1 MEAICS
7 RLLRLRSSPGLL
19 LSEAAQLSLEER
31 GRDEGTSCRCNDTC
45 SYICLDGLVG
55 DLPSVVNQE
64 MAAGCTFD
72 EDSDPGL
79 CEYRQ
84 GQDDDFDWQLIRT
97 YNWPHPT
104 PDLLRVK
111 IDLSL
116 RYAATAQEEYAS
128 LLVSI
133 VMWDVRCQDSV
144 SGAMWESTQVRQG
157 SLQQVD
163 DGIIHPNAG
172 LVCKL
177 QGIHVWAHQG
187 AEVPEDDPL
196 QCLHQDRNS
205 FQTQAQVED
214 VADHLTELVCT
225 VPEESGADAVR
236 TRGFPGF
243 DLLQLRS
250 HLIHCRCEE
259 RLGEGGGGGEEHCRD
274 GGEGGGEGSFMMVN
288 SSQHFGGQRAQLL
301 LLPLSENDTHC
312 IQFSYFLYSRDGHS
326 PGDLQVYIRVNGGP
340 KGSAVWNISGSQGR
354 QWHQVE
360 LAVSTFWPSEYQ
372 VIFEAT
378 ISEERQGYIALDDIV
393 LLNYPCYKV
402 PHFSRLGD
410 VEVNAGQN
418 ASFQCVATGKV
429 SEAEPFLLE
438 RRNGMVLDTS
448 MLSRLSHKRLMAT
461 FQVEAQRGE
470 QDLYR
475 CVTLSPRG
483 AAVSNFGELIVRVPP
498 TPIAPPQLLRAGP
511 TYLIIQL
518 NTNSIVGDGPVIR
531 REIQYRASQSMW
543 TETHGVG
550 SLTYKV
556 WHLEPDTEYRISVLL
571 TRPGEGG
578 TGAPGPPLISR
589 TKCAG
594 EPDQS
599 PCVPC
604 GVLQPQRSSP
614 GSWPFSGS
622 RWATT
627 SPAVTPTPCP
637 CATRYS
643 MPTGGSGGNNATVR
657 ECLSVDRNT
666 SHFTLR
672 DLPPFRS
679 VHVRLALANPE
690 GKKESREVTFQ
701 TEEDIPGGIAPE
713 SLTFTPLDDMIF
725 LKWEEPVE
733 PNGLITQYEISYQS
747 IESSDPG
754 INVPGPRR
762 TVSKLRNET
771 YHMFSGLHP
780 GTTYLVSVRARTA
793 KGFGQTALTEITTN
807 ISAPVFDYEDIPS
820 PLSESEN
827 TITVLLRPALAR
839 GAPVSAY
846 QVVVVEED
854 GSRQVRR
861 RELGTVDCFPT
872 PNSHNEAQAKGAPH
886 YYTAELAPSSLPEA
900 TPFTVGDNHTYNG
913 YWNSPLDPTKN
924 YLIYFQATS
933 NFRGETR
940 INCIRIARKAACK
953 DSKRAL
959 EVSQHAEDMGLILG
973 ACAGGLVVLILLL
986 GAIVIIVKKGRKKV
1000 AINKAAM
1007 SYRQE
1012 KSRKLSSLDCS
1023 MTEQSTLQQDERMA
1037 HSFMDAHGCN
1047 ARNEQRSSVNESSSL
1062 LGGSPHRHCRRK
1074 SSPYHTGQLHPAVR
1088 GSPYHTGQLHPAV
1101 RVADLL
1107 QHINQMKTA
1116 EGYGFKQEYESFFD
1130 GWDVTKKKDKT
1141 KGRHDSLLS
1150 HDRHRV
1156 KLHSLLADPSSDYVN
1171 ANYID
1176 GYQRSNHFIA
1186 TQGPKQ
1192 EMIYDFW
1199 RMVWQENCFSIVMI
1213 TKLVEV
1219 GRMKCCKYWP
1229 DDTELYGDIK
1239 ITLLK
1244 TETLAEYTVR
1254 TFAMERR
1261 GYPAKHEVCQF
1272 HFTSWPEHGVPYHAT
1287 GLLAFLRRVKASTP
1301 PDAGP
1306 VVVHCSMGAG
1316 RTGCYIVL
1324 DVMLD
1329 MAECEGVVDIYNCVK
1344 TLCSRRINMIQTEEQ
1359 YVFIHD
1365 AILEAC
1371 LCGETAIPVNEFA
1384 LTYKEMLKVDSQSNT
1399 SQLREEFQTLNSV
1412 TPHLDVEECSISLMP
1427 RNREKNRS
1435 MDVLPP
1441 DRSLAFLV
1449 TTEGESSNYI
1459 NAALADSFLRPAAF
1473 VVTPHPLP
1481 GTTTDFWRLVYDYGC
1496 TSVVMLNQLNQSN
1509 SAWPCLQYWPEPG
1522 LQQFGPMTVE
1532 LLSRTADDDVIIR
1545 LFRVQNITRL
1555 QEGQLVVRHFQFL
1568 RWSPYRDVPDS
1579 KKAFLSLLAQVH
1591 NWQRECGEGRTI
1603 VHCLNGG
1610 GRSGTFCAS
1619 TMILEMIRHH
1629 SIVDVFFAAKTLRNS
1644 KPNMVETMVSR
1655 GGSLSLFTATYYD
1668 MPLTEDVAVFRT
1680 FLGVNL

>member
-1 MEAICS
+1 MRA
-7 RLLRLRSSPGLL
+7 LRGLTATEIQPRQL
-19 LSEAAQLSLEER
+19 TLQWEPLGYNLTRCHTYTLSL
-31 GRDEGTSCRCNDTC
+31 
-45 SYICLDGLVG
+45 
-55 DLPSVVNQE
+55 
-64 MAAGCTFD
+64 
-72 EDSDPGL
+72 
-79 CEYRQ
+79 
-84 GQDDDFDWQLIRT
+84 
-97 YNWPHPT
+97 
-104 PDLLRVK
+104 
-111 IDLSL
+111 
-116 RYAATAQEEYAS
+116 
-128 LLVSI
+128 
-133 VMWDVRCQDSV
+133 
-144 SGAMWESTQVRQG
+144 
-157 SLQQVD
+157 
-163 DGIIHPNAG
+163 
-172 LVCKL
+172 
-177 QGIHVWAHQG
+177 
-187 AEVPEDDPL
+187 
-196 QCLHQDRNS
+196 
-205 FQTQAQVED
+205 
-214 VADHLTELVCT
+214 
-225 VPEESGADAVR
+225 
-236 TRGFPGF
+236 
-243 DLLQLRS
+243 
-250 HLIHCRCEE
+250 
-259 RLGEGGGGGEEHCRD
+259 
-274 GGEGGGEGSFMMVN
+274 
-288 SSQHFGGQRAQLL
+288 
-301 LLPLSENDTHC
+301 
-312 IQFSYFLYSRDGHS
+312 
-326 PGDLQVYIRVNGGP
+326 
-340 KGSAVWNISGSQGR
+340 
-354 QWHQVE
+354 
-360 LAVSTFWPSEYQ
+360 
-372 VIFEAT
+372 
-378 ISEERQGYIALDDIV
+378 
-393 LLNYPCYKV
+393 CY
-402 PHFSRLGD
+402 
-410 VEVNAGQN
+410 
-418 ASFQCVATGKV
+418 
-429 SEAEPFLLE
+429 
-438 RRNGMVLDTS
+438 
-448 MLSRLSHKRLMAT
+448 
-461 FQVEAQRGE
+461 
-470 QDLYR
+470 
-475 CVTLSPRG
+475 
-483 AAVSNFGELIVRVPP
+483 
-498 TPIAPPQLLRAGP
+498 
-511 TYLIIQL
+511 
-518 NTNSIVGDGPVIR
+518 
-531 REIQYRASQSMW
+531 
-543 TETHGVG
+543 
-550 SLTYKV
+550 
-556 WHLEPDTEYRISVLL
+556 
-571 TRPGEGG
+571 
-578 TGAPGPPLISR
+578 
-589 TKCAG
+589 
-594 EPDQS
+594 
-599 PCVPC
+599 
-604 GVLQPQRSSP
+604 
-614 GSWPFSGS
+614 
-622 RWATT
+622 
-627 SPAVTPTPCP
+627 
-637 CATRYS
+637 RYS

-672 DLPPFRS
+672 DLPPFRA

-701 TEEDIPGGIAPE
+701 TEEDKKVVFSPAVVPGGIAPE

-820 PLSESEN
+820 PLSESES
-827 TITVLLRPALAR
+827 TITVLLRPALGR

-854 GSRQVRR
+854 GSRHVKR

-940 INCIRIARKAACK
+940 INCIRIARKGK
-953 DSKRAL
+953 TYIFTSNKNNYLQPEMLFDTFFT
-959 EVSQHAEDMGLILG
+959 LIKKNR
-973 ACAGGLVVLILLL
+973 ACAT
-986 GAIVIIVKKGRKKV
+986 
-1000 AINKAAM
+1000 
-1007 SYRQE
+1007 E
-1012 KSRKLSSLDCS
+1012 SSVS
-1023 MTEQSTLQQDERMA
+1023 A
-1037 HSFMDAHGCN
+1037 GCLELYVFVFPD
-1047 ARNEQRSSVNESSSL
+1047 EQRSSVNESSSL
-1062 LGGSPHRHCRRK
+1062 LGGSPQRHCRRK
-1074 SSPYHTGQLHPAVR
+1074 S
-1088 GSPYHTGQLHPAV
+1088 SPYHTGQLHPAV

-1116 EGYGFKQEYESFFD
+1116 EGYGFKQEYEVS
-1130 GWDVTKKKDKT
+1130 DVLCIID
-1141 KGRHDSLLS
+1141 
-1150 HDRHRV
+1150 DRHRV

-1176 GYQRSNHFIA
+1176 LCISSS
-1186 TQGPKQ
+1186 TGPKQ

-1371 LCGETAIPVNEFA
+1371 LCGETAIPVTEFA

-1399 SQLREEFQTLNSV
+1399 SQLKEEFQTLNSV

-1591 NWQRECGEGRTI
+1591 NWQRECGEGRTV

-1610 GRSGTFCAS
+1610 GRSGTFCAC

-1629 SIVDVFFAAKTLRNS
+1629 SMVDVFFAAKTLRNS
-1644 KPNMVETMVSR
+1644 KPNMVETMVSNKEETL
-1655 GGSLSLFTATYYD
+1655 GLF
-1668 MPLTEDVAVFRT
+1668 
-1680 FLGVNL
+1680 

>member
-1 MEAICS
+1 MYS
-7 RLLRLRSSPGLL
+7 GVFLLMLVVGIY
-19 LSEAAQLSLEER
+19 A
-31 GRDEGTSCRCNDTC
+31 DTM
-45 SYICLDGLVG
+45 DQG
-55 DLPSVVNQE
+55 PT
-64 MAAGCTFD
+64 AGCTFD
-72 EDSDPGL
+72 DDSDPGL
-79 CEYRQ
+79 CEYKQ
-84 GQDDDFDWQLIRT
+84 GQEDDFDWQLMRT
-97 YNWPHPT
+97 YNWPHTT
-104 PDLLRVK
+104 PDLLR
-111 IDLSL
+111 
-116 RYAATAQEEYAS
+116 
-128 LLVSI
+128 
-133 VMWDVRCQDSV
+133 
-144 SGAMWESTQVRQG
+144 
-157 SLQQVD
+157 
-163 DGIIHPNAG
+163 
-172 LVCKL
+172 
-177 QGIHVWAHQG
+177 
-187 AEVPEDDPL
+187 
-196 QCLHQDRNS
+196 
-205 FQTQAQVED
+205 
-214 VADHLTELVCT
+214 
-225 VPEESGADAVR
+225 
-236 TRGFPGF
+236 
-243 DLLQLRS
+243 
-250 HLIHCRCEE
+250 
-259 RLGEGGGGGEEHCRD
+259 
-274 GGEGGGEGSFMMVN
+274 GSFMMVN
-288 SSQHFGGQRAQLL
+288 SSQHAAGQRAHLL
-301 LLPLSENDTHC
+301 LHSLSENDTHC

-326 PGDLQVYIRVNGGP
+326 PGDLQLYIRVNGGP
-340 KGSAVWNISGSQGR
+340 RGSAVWNVSGSHGR

-372 VIFEAT
+372 VVFEA
-378 ISEERQGYIALDDIV
+378 SVSAERRGYIAIDDIL

-418 ASFQCVATGKV
+418 ATFQCVATGKTT
-429 SEAEPFLLE
+429 ETEPFLLE
-438 RRNGMVLDTS
+438 RRNGVVVAAS
-448 MLSRLSHKRLMAT
+448 FIQRLSHKRLMAT
-461 FQVEAQRGE
+461 FQVEAERGE

-475 CVTLSPRG
+475 CITESTRG
-483 AAVSNFGELIVRVPP
+483 AAVSNFAELIVRVPP

-531 REIQYRASQSMW
+531 REIEYRASQSPW
-543 TETHGVG
+543 SETHGVG

-578 TGAPGPPLISR
+578 TGAPGPPLVSR
-589 TKCAG
+589 TKCA
-594 EPDQS
+594 EPMRALRGLTATEIQ
-599 PCVPC
+599 PRQLA
-604 GVLQPQRSSP
+604 LQWEPLGYNLTRCHTYSVSL
-614 GSWPFSGS
+614 
-622 RWATT
+622 
-627 SPAVTPTPCP
+627 CY
-637 CATRYS
+637 RYS
-643 MPTGGSGGNNATVR
+643 TPAGGSAGNNATVR
-657 ECLSVDRNT
+657 ECLSVERNQ

-679 VHVRLALANPE
+679 VYVRLALENPE
-690 GKKESREVTFQ
+690 GKKENREVTFQ

-713 SLTFTPLDDMIF
+713 SLTFTPLDDLIF

-733 PNGLITQYEISYQS
+733 PNGVITQYEISYQG

-780 GTTYLVSVRARTA
+780 GTTYLVSVRARTT

-807 ISAPVFDYEDIPS
+807 ISAPVFDYEDNPA
-820 PLSESEN
+820 PLSESES
-827 TITVLLRPALAR
+827 TITVLLRPALGR
-839 GAPVSAY
+839 GAPVSTY
-846 QVVVVEED
+846 QVVVLEED
-854 GSRQVRR
+854 GSRRVRRR
-861 RELGTVDCFPT
+861 RELGSGSDCFPV
-872 PNSHNEAQAKGAPH
+872 PASQVEAQSKGTPH
-886 YYTAELAPSSLPEA
+886 YYTAELPPSSLPKA

-913 YWNSPLDPTKN
+913 YWNTPLDPSKN
-924 YLIYFQATS
+924 YLVFFQATS
-933 NFRGETR
+933 YFRGETR

-953 DSKRAL
+953 DHKRAL
-959 EVSQHAEDMGLILG
+959 EVYQHAEDMGLILG

-986 GAIVIIVKKGRKKV
+986 GAIVIIIKKGRKKV
-1000 AINKAAM
+1000 ALNKAAM

-1012 KSRKLSSLDCS
+1012 KTRKLGSLDCS
-1023 MTEQSTLQQDERMA
+1023 MTEQSTLQQDRHTA
-1037 HSFMDAHGCN
+1037 NSFMDAHTCN
-1047 ARNEQRSSVNESSSL
+1047 TRNEQRSSVNESSSL
-1062 LGGSPHRHCRRK
+1062 LGGSPRRHCRRK
-1074 SSPYHTGQLHPAVR
+1074 S
-1088 GSPYHTGQLHPAV
+1088 SPYHTGQLHPAV

-1107 QHINQMKTA
+1107 QHINQMKTG

-1141 KGRHDSLLS
+1141 KGRHDSLLG
-1150 HDRHRV
+1150 HDHHRV
-1156 KLHSLLADPSSDYVN
+1156 KLHSLLADPNSDYGN

-1176 GYQRSNHFIA
+1176 IRINREGYQRSNHFIA

-1229 DDTELYGDIK
+1229 EDSELYGDIK

-1244 TETLAEYTVR
+1244 TETLAQYTVR

-1371 LCGETAIPVNEFA
+1371 LCGETAIPVIEFA
-1384 LTYKEMLKVDSQSNT
+1384 LTYKEMLRVDSQSNT

-1412 TPHLDVEECSISLMP
+1412 TPHLDMEECSVSLLP

-1441 DRSLAFLV
+1441 DRALAFLV
-1449 TTEGESSNYI
+1449 TTEGIAEGSNYI
-1459 NAALADSFLRPAAF
+1459 NAALTDSFHRPAAF

-1481 GTTTDFWRLVYDYGC
+1481 GTTADFWRLVYDYGC
-1496 TSVVMLNQLNQSN
+1496 TSVVMLNQINQSN

-1532 LLSRTADDDVIIR
+1532 LLSMTADDDIIIR
-1545 LFRVQNITRL
+1545 LFRVQNIMRDPTDPTNQSCPATGTGREDDIHFPSKL

-1603 VHCLNGG
+1603 IHCLNGG
-1610 GRSGTFCAS
+1610 GRSGTFCAC
-1619 TMILEMIRHH
+1619 TMLLEMIRHH
-1629 SIVDVFFAAKTLRNS
+1629 SLVDVFYAAKTLRNS
-1644 KPNMVETMVSR
+1644 KPNMVETMEQYR
-1655 GGSLSLFTATYYD
+1655 FCYDLALEYLDDLDCLS
-1668 MPLTEDVAVFRT
+1668 EIEVR
-1680 FLGVNL
+1680 

>member
-1 MEAICS
+1 MKEI
-7 RLLRLRSSPGLL
+7 LNG
-19 LSEAAQLSLEER
+19 
-31 GRDEGTSCRCNDTC
+31 
-45 SYICLDGLVG
+45 
-55 DLPSVVNQE
+55 
-64 MAAGCTFD
+64 
-72 EDSDPGL
+72 GL
-79 CEYRQ
+79 CAY
-84 GQDDDFDWQLIRT
+84 
-97 YNWPHPT
+97 
-104 PDLLRVK
+104 
-111 IDLSL
+111 S
-116 RYAATAQEEYAS
+116 
-128 LLVSI
+128 
-133 VMWDVRCQDSV
+133 
-144 SGAMWESTQVRQG
+144 
-157 SLQQVD
+157 
-163 DGIIHPNAG
+163 
-172 LVCKL
+172 
-177 QGIHVWAHQG
+177 
-187 AEVPEDDPL
+187 
-196 QCLHQDRNS
+196 QCLFVHKLSHSNMKLWEKNMQSKGGNLMVKAVQFPPVRWDAMSRRLN
-205 FQTQAQVED
+205 
-214 VADHLTELVCT
+214 ADLM
-225 VPEESGADAVR
+225 
-236 TRGFPGF
+236 FW
-243 DLLQLRS
+243 
-250 HLIHCRCEE
+250 
-259 RLGEGGGGGEEHCRD
+259 
-274 GGEGGGEGSFMMVN
+274 
-288 SSQHFGGQRAQLL
+288 
-301 LLPLSENDTHC
+301 
-312 IQFSYFLYSRDGHS
+312 
-326 PGDLQVYIRVNGGP
+326 
-340 KGSAVWNISGSQGR
+340 SAVMFHLSGG
-354 QWHQVE
+354 VE
-360 LAVSTFWPSEYQ
+360 AP
-372 VIFEAT
+372 
-378 ISEERQGYIALDDIV
+378 
-393 LLNYPCYKV
+393 V

-429 SEAEPFLLE
+429 SETDGVL
-438 RRNGMVLDTS
+438 LDTS
-448 MLSRLSHKRLMAT
+448 LLSRLSHKRLMAT

-475 CVTLSPRG
+475 CITQSTRG

-531 REIQYRASQSMW
+531 REIQYRATQSML

-578 TGAPGPPLISR
+578 TGAPGPPLVSR
-589 TKCAG
+589 TKCA
-594 EPDQS
+594 EPMRALRGLTATEIQ
-599 PCVPC
+599 PRQLA
-604 GVLQPQRSSP
+604 LQWEPLGYNLTRCHTYSLSL
-614 GSWPFSGS
+614 
-622 RWATT
+622 
-627 SPAVTPTPCP
+627 CY
-637 CATRYS
+637 RYS

-657 ECLSVDRNT
+657 ECLSLDRNT

-672 DLPPFRS
+672 DLPPFRA

-701 TEEDIPGGIAPE
+701 TEEDSKFFFFLQE
-713 SLTFTPLDDMIF
+713 SAQTKYETHR
-725 LKWEEPVE
+725 KSPVE

-747 IESSDPG
+747 IESSDPS

-807 ISAPVFDYEDIPS
+807 ISAPVFDYEDVPS

-827 TITVLLRPALAR
+827 TITVLLRPAVGR

-872 PNSHNEAQAKGAPH
+872 PNSHSEAQAKGAPH

-924 YLIYFQATS
+924 YLIYFQAAS
-933 NFRGETR
+933 NFRGVRGTK
-940 INCIRIARKAACK
+940 IHV
-953 DSKRAL
+953 RAL
-959 EVSQHAEDMGLILG
+959 ILHFRNNTFMS
-973 ACAGGLVVLILLL
+973 AAPSVT
-986 GAIVIIVKKGRKKV
+986 AHHPSGRRRSAKTSAFV
-1000 AINKAAM
+1000 FP
-1007 SYRQE
+1007 
-1012 KSRKLSSLDCS
+1012 D
-1023 MTEQSTLQQDERMA
+1023 
-1037 HSFMDAHGCN
+1037 
-1047 ARNEQRSSVNESSSL
+1047 EQRSSVNESSSL
-1062 LGGSPHRHCRRK
+1062 LGGSPQRQCRRK
-1074 SSPYHTGQLHPAVR
+1074 S
-1088 GSPYHTGQLHPAV
+1088 SPYHTGQLHPAV

-1116 EGYGFKQEYESFFD
+1116 EGYGFKQEYEVRREEDPNEENSY
-1130 GWDVTKKKDKT
+1130 
-1141 KGRHDSLLS
+1141 
-1150 HDRHRV
+1150 DRHRV

-1176 GYQRSNHFIA
+1176 VRRMSLLLS
-1186 TQGPKQ
+1186 Q

-1199 RMVWQENCFSIVMI
+1199 RMVWQENCFSIVML
-1213 TKLVEV
+1213 TKLVEA

-1287 GLLAFLRRVKASTP
+1287 GLLAFLRRVKTSTP

-1371 LCGETAIPVNEFA
+1371 LCGETAIPVAEFA
-1384 LTYKEMLKVDSQSNT
+1384 PTYKEMLKVDSQSNT

-1545 LFRVQNITRL
+1545 LFRIQNITRL
-1555 QEGQLVVRHFQFL
+1555 HEGQLLVRHFQFL

-1579 KKAFLSLLAQVH
+1579 KKTFLSLLAQVH
-1591 NWQRECGEGRTI
+1591 NWQRECGEGRTV

-1610 GRSGTFCAS
+1610 GRSGTFCAC

-1629 SIVDVFFAAKTLRNS
+1629 SVVDVFFAAKTLRNS
-1644 KPNMVETMVSR
+1644 KPNMVETVVSLCHSTTQLR
-1655 GGSLSLFTATYYD
+1655 
-1668 MPLTEDVAVFRT
+1668 
-1680 FLGVNL
+1680 FLG

>member
-1 MEAICS
+1 
-7 RLLRLRSSPGLL
+7 
-19 LSEAAQLSLEER
+19 
-31 GRDEGTSCRCNDTC
+31 
-45 SYICLDGLVG
+45 
-55 DLPSVVNQE
+55 
-64 MAAGCTFD
+64 
-72 EDSDPGL
+72 
-79 CEYRQ
+79 
-84 GQDDDFDWQLIRT
+84 
-97 YNWPHPT
+97 
-104 PDLLRVK
+104 
-111 IDLSL
+111 
-116 RYAATAQEEYAS
+116 
-128 LLVSI
+128 
-133 VMWDVRCQDSV
+133 
-144 SGAMWESTQVRQG
+144 
-157 SLQQVD
+157 
-163 DGIIHPNAG
+163 
-172 LVCKL
+172 
-177 QGIHVWAHQG
+177 
-187 AEVPEDDPL
+187 
-196 QCLHQDRNS
+196 
-205 FQTQAQVED
+205 
-214 VADHLTELVCT
+214 
-225 VPEESGADAVR
+225 
-236 TRGFPGF
+236 
-243 DLLQLRS
+243 
-250 HLIHCRCEE
+250 
-259 RLGEGGGGGEEHCRD
+259 
-274 GGEGGGEGSFMMVN
+274 MMVN
-288 SSQHFGGQRAQLL
+288 SSQHYAGQRAQLL
-301 LLPLSENDTHC
+301 LVPLSENDTHC

-326 PGDLQVYIRVNGGP
+326 PGNLQVYIRVNGGP
-340 KGSAVWNISGSQGR
+340 KGSAVWNISGSQGH

-372 VIFEAT
+372 VIFEA
-378 ISEERQGYIALDDIV
+378 IVSEERQGYIALDDIV

-402 PHFSRLGD
+402 SHFSRLGD

-429 SEAEPFLLE
+429 VEAEPFLLE
-438 RRNGMVLDTS
+438 RRNGVVLDS
-448 MLSRLSHKRLMAT
+448 PSLSRLSHKRLMAT

-475 CVTLSPRG
+475 CITLSPRG
-483 AAVSNFGELIVRVPP
+483 ATVSNFGELIVRVPP

-531 REIQYRASQSMW
+531 REIQYRASQSTW

-578 TGAPGPPLISR
+578 TGAPGPPLTSR
-589 TKCAG
+589 TKCA
-594 EPDQS
+594 EPMRALRGLTATEIQ
-599 PCVPC
+599 PRQL
-604 GVLQPQRSSP
+604 VLQWEPLGYNLTRCHTYSVSL
-614 GSWPFSGS
+614 
-622 RWATT
+622 
-627 SPAVTPTPCP
+627 CY
-637 CATRYS
+637 RYS
-643 MPTGGSGGNNATVR
+643 MPAGSSGGNNATVR

-672 DLPPFRS
+672 DLPPFRHI
-679 VHVRLALANPE
+679 HVRLALANPE

-701 TEEDIPGGIAPE
+701 TEEDVPGGIAPE

-754 INVPGPRR
+754 INIPGPRR

-820 PLSESEN
+820 PLSESES
-827 TITVLLRPALAR
+827 TITVLLRPALGR

-854 GSRQVRR
+854 GSRRVKR
-861 RELGTVDCFPT
+861 RELGTVDCFPM

-886 YYTAELAPSSLPEA
+886 YYTAELSPSSLPEA

-986 GAIVIIVKKGRKKV
+986 GAIVIIIKKGRDFYSYPYYPKKKV

-1088 GSPYHTGQLHPAV
+1088 
-1101 RVADLL
+1101 VADLL

-1130 GWDVTKKKDKT
+1130 GWDATKRKDKT

-1176 GYQRSNHFIA
+1176 IRINREGYQRSNHFIA
-1186 TQGPKQ
+1186 TQG
-1192 EMIYDFW
+1192 EF
-1199 RMVWQENCFSIVMI
+1199 R
-1213 TKLVEV
+1213 LH
-1219 GRMKCCKYWP
+1219 
-1229 DDTELYGDIK
+1229 
-1239 ITLLK
+1239 
-1244 TETLAEYTVR
+1244 ETHN
-1254 TFAMERR
+1254 R
-1261 GYPAKHEVCQF
+1261 G
-1272 HFTSWPEHGVPYHAT
+1272 
-1287 GLLAFLRRVKASTP
+1287 AS
-1301 PDAGP
+1301 D
-1306 VVVHCSMGAG
+1306 
-1316 RTGCYIVL
+1316 
-1324 DVMLD
+1324 
-1329 MAECEGVVDIYNCVK
+1329 
-1344 TLCSRRINMIQTEEQ
+1344 
-1359 YVFIHD
+1359 
-1365 AILEAC
+1365 
-1371 LCGETAIPVNEFA
+1371 
-1384 LTYKEMLKVDSQSNT
+1384 
-1399 SQLREEFQTLNSV
+1399 
-1412 TPHLDVEECSISLMP
+1412 
-1427 RNREKNRS
+1427 
-1435 MDVLPP
+1435 
-1441 DRSLAFLV
+1441 
-1449 TTEGESSNYI
+1449 
-1459 NAALADSFLRPAAF
+1459 
-1473 VVTPHPLP
+1473 
-1481 GTTTDFWRLVYDYGC
+1481 
-1496 TSVVMLNQLNQSN
+1496 
-1509 SAWPCLQYWPEPG
+1509 
-1522 LQQFGPMTVE
+1522 
-1532 LLSRTADDDVIIR
+1532 
-1545 LFRVQNITRL
+1545 
-1555 QEGQLVVRHFQFL
+1555 
-1568 RWSPYRDVPDS
+1568 
-1579 KKAFLSLLAQVH
+1579 
-1591 NWQRECGEGRTI
+1591 
-1603 VHCLNGG
+1603 
-1610 GRSGTFCAS
+1610 
-1619 TMILEMIRHH
+1619 
-1629 SIVDVFFAAKTLRNS
+1629 
-1644 KPNMVETMVSR
+1644 
-1655 GGSLSLFTATYYD
+1655 
-1668 MPLTEDVAVFRT
+1668 
-1680 FLGVNL
+1680 

>member
-1 MEAICS
+1 MFSVA
-7 RLLRLRSSPGLL
+7 LL
-19 LSEAAQLSLEER
+19 LMLAVGICADSMER
-31 GRDEGTSCRCNDTC
+31 PT
-45 SYICLDGLVG
+45 
-55 DLPSVVNQE
+55 
-64 MAAGCTFD
+64 AGCTFD
-72 EDSDPGL
+72 EDSDSGL

-84 GQDDDFDWQLIRT
+84 GQEDDFDWQLIRT

-104 PDLLRVK
+104 TDLL
-111 IDLSL
+111 
-116 RYAATAQEEYAS
+116 
-128 LLVSI
+128 
-133 VMWDVRCQDSV
+133 
-144 SGAMWESTQVRQG
+144 
-157 SLQQVD
+157 
-163 DGIIHPNAG
+163 P
-172 LVCKL
+172 
-177 QGIHVWAHQG
+177 
-187 AEVPEDDPL
+187 
-196 QCLHQDRNS
+196 
-205 FQTQAQVED
+205 
-214 VADHLTELVCT
+214 
-225 VPEESGADAVR
+225 
-236 TRGFPGF
+236 
-243 DLLQLRS
+243 
-250 HLIHCRCEE
+250 
-259 RLGEGGGGGEEHCRD
+259 
-274 GGEGGGEGSFMMVN
+274 GSFMMVN
-288 SSQHFGGQRAQLL
+288 ASQHLGGQRAQLH

-326 PGDLQVYIRVNGGP
+326 PGALQVYVRVNGGS

-378 ISEERQGYIALDDIV
+378 VSDERQGYVALDDTV

-429 SEAEPFLLE
+429 SETEPFLLE
-438 RRNGMVLDTS
+438 RRNGVVLDTS
-448 MLSRLSHKRLMAT
+448 LLSRLSHKRLMAT

-475 CVTLSPRG
+475 CITLSPRG

-531 REIQYRASQSMW
+531 REIQYRASQSTW
-543 TETHGVG
+543 TETHIVG

-556 WHLEPDTEYRISVLL
+556 WHLEPDTEYQISVML

-578 TGAPGPPLISR
+578 TGAPGPPLVSR

-594 EPDQS
+594 TLGIESRLDHFFIS
-599 PCVPC
+599 ATDLSEEFTTLTASATLCHSVDFHYLFC
-604 GVLQPQRSSP
+604 KSTSFH
-614 GSWPFSGS
+614 FS
-622 RWATT
+622 T
-627 SPAVTPTPCP
+627 SPTGTSTSASVKLSFLDLPSVAVLPLGIGRRPPGAPFCVGGPLFLTAGTP
-637 CATRYS
+637 
-643 MPTGGSGGNNATVR
+643 
-657 ECLSVDRNT
+657 L
-666 SHFTLR
+666 SHFTDDRWIFDPVLC
-672 DLPPFRS
+672 
-679 VHVRLALANPE
+679 
-690 GKKESREVTFQ
+690 
-701 TEEDIPGGIAPE
+701 IC
-713 SLTFTPLDDMIF
+713 SL
-725 LKWEEPVE
+725 
-733 PNGLITQYEISYQS
+733 QISYQS

-780 GTTYLVSVRARTA
+780 GTTYLVSVRARTT

-820 PLSESEN
+820 PLSESES
-827 TITVLLRPALAR
+827 TITILLRPALGR

-872 PNSHNEAQAKGAPH
+872 PNSHNEAQAKGSPH
-886 YYTAELAPSSLPEA
+886 YYTAELTPSSLPEA

-953 DSKRAL
+953 DSKTAL

-986 GAIVIIVKKGRKKV
+986 GAIVIIVKKGKKKV
-1000 AINKAAM
+1000 AMNKAAM

-1037 HSFMDAHGCN
+1037 HSFMDTHGCN

-1062 LGGSPHRHCRRK
+1062 LGGSPQRHCRRK
-1074 SSPYHTGQLHPAVR
+1074 S
-1088 GSPYHTGQLHPAV
+1088 SPYHTGQLHPAV

-1107 QHINQMKTA
+1107 QHINQMKTS

-1186 TQGPKQ
+1186 TQGPNQ

-1199 RMVWQENCFSIVMI
+1199 RMVWQENCFSIVML
-1213 TKLVEV
+1213 TKLVEI

-1244 TETLAEYTVR
+1244 TDTLAEYTVR

-1371 LCGETAIPVNEFA
+1371 LCGETAIPVSEFV

-1441 DRSLAFLV
+1441 DRSLAFLI

-1473 VVTPHPLP
+1473 IVTPHPLP

-1545 LFRVQNITRL
+1545 LFRIQNITRL

-1568 RWSPYRDVPDS
+1568 RWSPYRDVPES

-1591 NWQRECGEGRTI
+1591 NWQRECGEGRTV

-1610 GRSGTFCAS
+1610 GRSGTFCAC

-1629 SIVDVFFAAKTLRNS
+1629 SMVDAFFAAKTLRNS
-1644 KPNMVETMVSR
+1644 KPNMVETMEQYRFCYELAQEYLDCLEVR
-1655 GGSLSLFTATYYD
+1655 
-1668 MPLTEDVAVFRT
+1668 
-1680 FLGVNL
+1680 

>member
-1 MEAICS
+1 MYLTAFLVLLTVRIQADSMEG
-7 RLLRLRSSPGLL
+7 PTG
-19 LSEAAQLSLEER
+19 
-31 GRDEGTSCRCNDTC
+31 
-45 SYICLDGLVG
+45 
-55 DLPSVVNQE
+55 
-64 MAAGCTFD
+64 GCTFD
-72 EDSDPGL
+72 EDSDASL
-79 CEYRQ
+79 CDYRQ
-84 GQDDDFDWQLIRT
+84 GQEDDFDWQLIRT
-97 YNWPHPT
+97 YSGPHTT
-104 PDLLRVK
+104 PDLLR
-111 IDLSL
+111 
-116 RYAATAQEEYAS
+116 
-128 LLVSI
+128 
-133 VMWDVRCQDSV
+133 
-144 SGAMWESTQVRQG
+144 
-157 SLQQVD
+157 
-163 DGIIHPNAG
+163 
-172 LVCKL
+172 
-177 QGIHVWAHQG
+177 
-187 AEVPEDDPL
+187 
-196 QCLHQDRNS
+196 
-205 FQTQAQVED
+205 
-214 VADHLTELVCT
+214 
-225 VPEESGADAVR
+225 
-236 TRGFPGF
+236 
-243 DLLQLRS
+243 
-250 HLIHCRCEE
+250 
-259 RLGEGGGGGEEHCRD
+259 
-274 GGEGGGEGSFMMVN
+274 GSFMMVN
-288 SSQHFGGQRAQLL
+288 SSQHYAGQRAQMLL
-301 LLPLSENDTHC
+301 RPLSENDTHC

-326 PGDLQVYIRVNGGP
+326 PGALNVYIRVNGGP
-340 KGSAVWNISGSQGR
+340 QGSAVWNISGSQGR

-372 VIFEAT
+372 VVFEAT
-378 ISEERQGYIALDDIV
+378 VSEERQGYIALDDIM

-418 ASFQCVATGKV
+418 ATFQCVATGKTAE
-429 SEAEPFLLE
+429 SEPYLLE
-438 RRNGMVLDTS
+438 RRNGAVVDTS
-448 MLSRLSHKRLMAT
+448 SLLRLSHKRVTAT

-531 REIQYRASQSMW
+531 REIQYRASQSPW

-589 TKCAG
+589 TKCA
-594 EPDQS
+594 EPMRPLRGLTATEILPRQLS
-599 PCVPC
+599 
-604 GVLQPQRSSP
+604 LQWEPLGYNLTRCHSYSV
-614 GSWPFSGS
+614 SL
-622 RWATT
+622 
-627 SPAVTPTPCP
+627 CY
-637 CATRYS
+637 RYS
-643 MPTGGSGGNNATVR
+643 MPTGGGSASSSRGIGGIGGISGVVGGGGVIGLGNNATVR
-657 ECLSVDRNT
+657 ECLSIERNA
-666 SHFTLR
+666 SRFTLR
-672 DLPPFRS
+672 DLPPFRP
-679 VHVRLALANPE
+679 VHVRLTLANPE

-701 TEEDIPGGIAPE
+701 TEEDIPGGIASE

-725 LKWEEPVE
+725 LKWEEPLE

-762 TVSKLRNET
+762 TVAKLRNET

-807 ISAPVFDYEDIPS
+807 ISAPVFDYDNVPS
-820 PLSESEN
+820 PLAETEG
-827 TITVLLRPALAR
+827 TITVLLRPALGR

-854 GSRQVRR
+854 GSRQARRRRRKRKR
-861 RELGTVDCFPT
+861 RELSGATDCFPAA
-872 PNSHNEAQAKGAPH
+872 NSHSEAQARGAP
-886 YYTAELAPSSLPEA
+886 YYHTAELAPSSLPEA

-913 YWNSPLDPTKN
+913 YWNSPLDPSKN
-924 YLIYFQATS
+924 YLIYFQASS

-953 DSKRAL
+953 DSKRAM

-973 ACAGGLVVLILLL
+973 ACAGGLAVLILLL
-986 GAIVIIVKKGRKKV
+986 GAIVIMVKKGRDFYSYPYYPRKKV

-1012 KSRKLSSLDCS
+1012 KGRKLSALDCS
-1023 MTEQSTLQQDERMA
+1023 LTEQSTLQQDERTA
-1037 HSFMDAHGCN
+1037 HSFLDVSGASS

-1062 LGGSPHRHCRRK
+1062 LGGSPRRHCRRK
-1074 SSPYHTGQLHPAVR
+1074 S
-1088 GSPYHTGQLHPAV
+1088 SPYHTGQLHPAV

-1156 KLHSLLADPSSDYVN
+1156 RMHSLLADPSSDYVN

-1192 EMIYDFW
+1192 EMVYDFW

-1229 DDTELYGDIK
+1229 DDSEMYGDIK

-1254 TFAMERR
+1254 TFVMERR

-1301 PDAGP
+1301 ADAGP

-1371 LCGETAIPVNEFA
+1371 LCGETAIPVNEYA

-1412 TPHLDVEECSISLMP
+1412 TAHLDVEECSVSLLP

-1441 DRSLAFLV
+1441 DRALAFLV
-1449 TTEGESSNYI
+1449 AGEGEGGDYI
-1459 NAALADSFLRPAAF
+1459 NAALTDSFLRPAAF

-1481 GTTTDFWRLVYDYGC
+1481 GTTGDFWRLVHDYGC
-1496 TSVVMLNQLNQSN
+1496 TAVVMLNQLNQSN

-1545 LFRVQNITRL
+1545 LFRVQNIMRR

-1579 KKAFLSLLAQVH
+1579 KKAFISLLAQVH
-1591 NWQRECGEGRTI
+1591 NWQLECGEGRTI

-1610 GRSGTFCAS
+1610 GRSGTFCAC
-1619 TMILEMIRHH
+1619 TMMLEMIRHH
-1629 SIVDVFFAAKTLRNS
+1629 SVVDAFFAAKTLRNS
-1644 KPNMVETMVSR
+1644 KPNMVETMEQYRFCYELALEYLDCLEVR
-1655 GGSLSLFTATYYD
+1655 
-1668 MPLTEDVAVFRT
+1668 
-1680 FLGVNL
+1680 

>member
-1 MEAICS
+1 
-7 RLLRLRSSPGLL
+7 
-19 LSEAAQLSLEER
+19 
-31 GRDEGTSCRCNDTC
+31 
-45 SYICLDGLVG
+45 
-55 DLPSVVNQE
+55 
-64 MAAGCTFD
+64 AAGCTFD
-72 EDSDPGL
+72 QDSEPGS
-79 CEYRQ
+79 CDYRQ
-84 GQDDDFDWQLIRT
+84 GQDDDLDWQLIRT
-97 YNWPHPT
+97 YSWPHPS
-104 PDLLRVK
+104 PDLL
-111 IDLSL
+111 
-116 RYAATAQEEYAS
+116 
-128 LLVSI
+128 
-133 VMWDVRCQDSV
+133 
-144 SGAMWESTQVRQG
+144 
-157 SLQQVD
+157 
-163 DGIIHPNAG
+163 P
-172 LVCKL
+172 
-177 QGIHVWAHQG
+177 
-187 AEVPEDDPL
+187 
-196 QCLHQDRNS
+196 
-205 FQTQAQVED
+205 
-214 VADHLTELVCT
+214 
-225 VPEESGADAVR
+225 
-236 TRGFPGF
+236 
-243 DLLQLRS
+243 
-250 HLIHCRCEE
+250 
-259 RLGEGGGGGEEHCRD
+259 
-274 GGEGGGEGSFMMVN
+274 GSFMMVN
-288 SSQHFGGQRAQLL
+288 SSQHLAGQRAQLL
-301 LLPLSENDTHC
+301 LQPLSENDTHC
-312 IQFSYFLYSRDGHS
+312 IQFSYFLFSRDGHS
-326 PGDLQVYIRVNGGP
+326 PGELQLYVRVNGGP
-340 KGSAVWNISGSQGR
+340 KGSAVWNTSGSQGR

-372 VIFEAT
+372 ETSEPAEGDRRSGDTHLASGLSLSPEHLFPRSSALGAGEGAT
-378 ISEERQGYIALDDIV
+378 WAKMAPMFVPAQVFLRWKRNGV
-393 LLNYPCYKV
+393 LLDAP
-402 PHFSRLGD
+402 
-410 VEVNAGQN
+410 A
-418 ASFQCVATGKV
+418 
-429 SEAEPFLLE
+429 
-438 RRNGMVLDTS
+438 
-448 MLSRLSHKRLMAT
+448 LSRLSHKRLMAA

-531 REIQYRASQSMW
+531 REVRYRASPSTW

-556 WHLEPDTEYRISVLL
+556 WHLEPDTQYHISVLL
-571 TRPGEGG
+571 TRPGDGG

-589 TKCAG
+589 TKCA
-594 EPDQS
+594 EPMRALRGLTATDI
-599 PCVPC
+599 
-604 GVLQPQRSSP
+604 QPRQLSL
-614 GSWPFSGS
+614 
-622 RWATT
+622 RWEPLGYNLTRCHT
-627 SPAVTPTPCP
+627 YTLSLCY
-637 CATRYS
+637 RYS
-643 MPTGGSGGNNATVR
+643 VPTGGGGTNNATVR
-657 ECLSVDRNT
+657 ECLSVERNT
-666 SHFTLR
+666 SRFTLR
-672 DLPPFRS
+672 DLPPFHA

-701 TEEDIPGGIAPE
+701 TEEDVPGGISSE
-713 SLTFTPLDDMIF
+713 SLSFTPLDDMVF

-793 KGFGQTALTEITTN
+793 KGFGQSALTEITTN
-807 ISAPVFDYEDIPS
+807 ISAPVFDYEDVPS
-820 PLSESEN
+820 PLSETES

-861 RELGTVDCFPT
+861 REVGSGDCFPAS
-872 PNSHNEAQAKGAPH
+872 PAAAGRGAPH

-913 YWNSPLDPTKN
+913 YWNSPLDPTRS

-933 NFRGETR
+933 NFKGETR

-953 DSKRAL
+953 DAKRAL
-959 EVSQHAEDMGLILG
+959 EVSQHAEDMGLILAACVG
-973 ACAGGLVVLILLL
+973 APLVLVLLL
-986 GAIVIIVKKGRKKV
+986 GALVGVLKKGKKV
-1000 AINKAAM
+1000 TLPKASM

-1012 KSRKLSSLDCS
+1012 KSRKLSSIDGGLVEAGPLQLDRR
-1023 MTEQSTLQQDERMA
+1023 LA
-1037 HSFMDAHGCN
+1037 PAFMDAHGC
-1047 ARNEQRSSVNESSSL
+1047 ASRNEQRSSVTESSSL
-1062 LGGSPHRHCRRK
+1062 LGGSPQRRCRRR
-1074 SSPYHTGQLHPAVR
+1074 SSPF
-1088 GSPYHTGQLHPAV
+1088 HTGQLHPAV

-1116 EGYGFKQEYESFFD
+1116 EGYGFKQEYQSFFD
-1130 GWDVTKKKDKT
+1130 GWDVSKKKDKT

-1150 HDRHRV
+1150 HDRQRPR
-1156 KLHSLLADPSSDYVN
+1156 LPSLLADPCSDYAN

-1192 EMIYDFW
+1192 EMVYDFW

-1213 TKLVEV
+1213 TKLLEV

-1229 DDTELYGDIK
+1229 DDSELYGDIK

-1261 GYPAKHEVCQF
+1261 GYPAKHEVRQF
-1272 HFTSWPEHGVPYHAT
+1272 HFTSWPEHGVPRHAT

-1306 VVVHCSMGAG
+1306 VVVHCSVGAG

-1371 LCGETAIPVNEFA
+1371 LCGETAIPVSEFA

-1399 SQLREEFQTLNSV
+1399 SSLREEFQTLNSV
-1412 TPHLDVEECSISLMP
+1412 TPHLDVEECSISLLP

-1449 TTEGESSNYI
+1449 AADGESSSYI

-1481 GTTTDFWRLVYDYGC
+1481 STTSDFWRLVYDYGC

-1522 LQQFGPMTVE
+1522 LQQLGPVTVE

-1555 QEGQLVVRHFQFL
+1555 QEGPLLVRHFQFL

-1579 KKAFLSLLAQVH
+1579 RKAFLLLAQVH
-1591 NWQRECGEGRTI
+1591 GWQRECGEGRTA

-1610 GRSGTFCAS
+1610 GRSGTFCAC

-1629 SIVDVFFAAKTLRNS
+1629 SVADAFFAAKTLRNA
-1644 KPNMVETMVSR
+1644 KPNMVETMEQYR
-1655 GGSLSLFTATYYD
+1655 FCYD
-1668 MPLTEDVAVFRT
+1668 LAQEYLECLEVR
-1680 FLGVNL
+1680 

>member
-1 MEAICS
+1 MF
-7 RLLRLRSSPGLL
+7 
-19 LSEAAQLSLEER
+19 
-31 GRDEGTSCRCNDTC
+31 
-45 SYICLDGLVG
+45 CL
-55 DLPSVVNQE
+55 LPS
-64 MAAGCTFD
+64 AAGCTFD
-72 EDSDPGL
+72 EDSDSGL

-84 GQDDDFDWQLIRT
+84 GQEDDFDWQLIKT
-97 YNWPHPT
+97 FNWPNPT
-104 PDLLRVK
+104 ADLL
-111 IDLSL
+111 
-116 RYAATAQEEYAS
+116 
-128 LLVSI
+128 
-133 VMWDVRCQDSV
+133 
-144 SGAMWESTQVRQG
+144 
-157 SLQQVD
+157 
-163 DGIIHPNAG
+163 P
-172 LVCKL
+172 
-177 QGIHVWAHQG
+177 
-187 AEVPEDDPL
+187 
-196 QCLHQDRNS
+196 
-205 FQTQAQVED
+205 
-214 VADHLTELVCT
+214 
-225 VPEESGADAVR
+225 
-236 TRGFPGF
+236 
-243 DLLQLRS
+243 
-250 HLIHCRCEE
+250 
-259 RLGEGGGGGEEHCRD
+259 
-274 GGEGGGEGSFMMVN
+274 GSFMMVN
-288 SSQHFGGQRAQLL
+288 SSQHLGGQRAQLY

-326 PGDLQVYIRVNGGP
+326 PGALQVYIRVNGGP

-360 LAVSTFWPSEYQ
+360 LAVSTFWPSDYQ

-378 ISEERQGYIALDDIV
+378 VSEERQGYIALDDTV

-429 SEAEPFLLE
+429 SETEPFVLE
-438 RRNGMVLDTS
+438 RRNSAVLDTS
-448 MLSRLSHKRLMAT
+448 WLSRLSHKRLMAT

-475 CVTLSPRG
+475 CITLSPRG

-531 REIQYRASQSMW
+531 REIQYRASQSTW
-543 TETHGVG
+543 KETHVVG

-556 WHLEPDTEYRISVLL
+556 WHLEPDTEYYISVLL

-578 TGAPGPPLISR
+578 TGAPGPPLVSR
-589 TKCAG
+589 TKCA
-594 EPDQS
+594 EPMRALRGLTATEIQ
-599 PCVPC
+599 PRLLA
-604 GVLQPQRSSP
+604 LQWEPLGYNLTRCH
-614 GSWPFSGS
+614 
-622 RWATT
+622 TYT
-627 SPAVTPTPCP
+627 LYLCY
-637 CATRYS
+637 RYS
-643 MPTGGSGGNNATVR
+643 MSTGSSGGNNATVR

-672 DLPPFRS
+672 DLPPFRA

-820 PLSESEN
+820 PLSESES
-827 TITVLLRPALAR
+827 TITVLLRPALGR

-854 GSRQVRR
+854 GSRRVRR

-872 PNSHNEAQAKGAPH
+872 ANSHSEAQAKGAPH

-933 NFRGETR
+933 NFKGETR

-973 ACAGGLVVLILLL
+973 ACAGGLAVLVLLL
-986 GAIVIIVKKGRKKV
+986 GAIVIIVKKGKKV

-1012 KSRKLSSLDCS
+1012 KSRKLSPLDCS
-1023 MTEQSTLQQDERMA
+1023 LTEQSTLQQDERMA

-1062 LGGSPHRHCRRK
+1062 LGGSPQRHCRRK
-1074 SSPYHTGQLHPAVR
+1074 S
-1088 GSPYHTGQLHPAV
+1088 SPYHTGQLHPAV

-1107 QHINQMKTA
+1107 QHINQMKTS
-1116 EGYGFKQEYESFFD
+1116 EGYGFKQEYEVKRELFCF
-1130 GWDVTKKKDKT
+1130 
-1141 KGRHDSLLS
+1141 LPELS
-1150 HDRHRV
+1150 VLTAETHPDRHRV

-1176 GYQRSNHFIA
+1176 V
-1186 TQGPKQ
+1186 TQ
-1192 EMIYDFW
+1192 ML
-1199 RMVWQENCFSIVMI
+1199 SH
-1213 TKLVEV
+1213 
-1219 GRMKCCKYWP
+1219 RMKCFKYWP
-1229 DDTELYGDIK
+1229 EDTELYGDIK

-1261 GYPAKHEVCQF
+1261 GYPSKHEVCQF
-1272 HFTSWPEHGVPYHAT
+1272 HLTSWPEHGVPYHAT

-1371 LCGETAIPVNEFA
+1371 LCGETGIPVSEFA
-1384 LTYKEMLKVDSQSNT
+1384 PAYKEMLKVDSQSNT

-1412 TPHLDVEECSISLMP
+1412 TPHLDVEECSVSLMP

-1449 TTEGESSNYI
+1449 TTEGENSNYI

-1481 GTTTDFWRLVYDYGC
+1481 GTTTDFWRLIYDYSC

-1522 LQQFGPMTVE
+1522 IQQFGPMTVE

-1545 LFRVQNITRL
+1545 LFRIQNITRL

-1610 GRSGTFCAS
+1610 GRSGTFCAC
-1619 TMILEMIRHH
+1619 TMILEMIQHH
-1629 SIVDVFFAAKTLRNS
+1629 SMVDVFFAAKTLRNS
-1644 KPNMVETMVSR
+1644 KPNMVETMEQYRFCYELIQEYLDCLEVR
-1655 GGSLSLFTATYYD
+1655 
-1668 MPLTEDVAVFRT
+1668 
-1680 FLGVNL
+1680 

>member
-1 MEAICS
+1 S
-7 RLLRLRSSPGLL
+7 KS
-19 LSEAAQLSLEER
+19 
-31 GRDEGTSCRCNDTC
+31 
-45 SYICLDGLVG
+45 
-55 DLPSVVNQE
+55 
-64 MAAGCTFD
+64 
-72 EDSDPGL
+72 
-79 CEYRQ
+79 
-84 GQDDDFDWQLIRT
+84 T
-97 YNWPHPT
+97 YNRLT
-104 PDLLRVK
+104 C
-111 IDLSL
+111 LS
-116 RYAATAQEEYAS
+116 
-128 LLVSI
+128 
-133 VMWDVRCQDSV
+133 
-144 SGAMWESTQVRQG
+144 
-157 SLQQVD
+157 
-163 DGIIHPNAG
+163 
-172 LVCKL
+172 
-177 QGIHVWAHQG
+177 
-187 AEVPEDDPL
+187 PL
-196 QCLHQDRNS
+196 
-205 FQTQAQVED
+205 
-214 VADHLTELVCT
+214 
-225 VPEESGADAVR
+225 
-236 TRGFPGF
+236 
-243 DLLQLRS
+243 
-250 HLIHCRCEE
+250 
-259 RLGEGGGGGEEHCRD
+259 
-274 GGEGGGEGSFMMVN
+274 GSFMMVN

-378 ISEERQGYIALDDIV
+378 VSEERQGYIALDDIV

-429 SEAEPFLLE
+429 SETEPFLLE
-438 RRNGMVLDTS
+438 RRNGVVLD
-448 MLSRLSHKRLMAT
+448 MPLLSRLSHKRLMAT

-475 CVTLSPRG
+475 CITLSPRG

-531 REIQYRASQSMW
+531 REIQYRASQSTW

-594 EPDQS
+594 ESDQIQ
-599 PCVPC
+599 PRQLA
-604 GVLQPQRSSP
+604 LQWEPLGYNLTRCHTYSLSL
-614 GSWPFSGS
+614 
-622 RWATT
+622 
-627 SPAVTPTPCP
+627 CY
-637 CATRYS
+637 RYS

-657 ECLSVDRNT
+657 ECLSVERNT

-725 LKWEEPVE
+725 LKWEEPIE

-780 GTTYLVSVRARTA
+780 GTTYLVSVRARTT

-820 PLSESEN
+820 PLSESES
-827 TITVLLRPALAR
+827 TITVLLRPALGR

-872 PNSHNEAQAKGAPH
+872 PNSHNE
-886 YYTAELAPSSLPEA
+886 LAPSSLPDA

-933 NFRGETR
+933 NFRGVRT
-940 INCIRIARKAACK
+940 IKMPDKAFVPSAQTSCFF
-953 DSKRAL
+953 
-959 EVSQHAEDMGLILG
+959 
-973 ACAGGLVVLILLL
+973 VLATLAVNLDL
-986 GAIVIIVKKGRKKV
+986 CQTC
-1000 AINKAAM
+1000 
-1007 SYRQE
+1007 SRQE
-1012 KSRKLSSLDCS
+1012 
-1023 MTEQSTLQQDERMA
+1023 MNNVA
-1037 HSFMDAHGCN
+1037 P
-1047 ARNEQRSSVNESSSL
+1047 VNESSSL

-1074 SSPYHTGQLHPAVR
+1074 S
-1088 GSPYHTGQLHPAV
+1088 SPYHTGQLHPAV

-1116 EGYGFKQEYESFFD
+1116 EGYGFKQEYE
-1130 GWDVTKKKDKT
+1130 VRQEKR
-1141 KGRHDSLLS
+1141 KGGGRNILYSN
-1150 HDRHRV
+1150 DRHRV

-1176 GYQRSNHFIA
+1176 VSHVQLYFSSFF
-1186 TQGPKQ
+1186 Q

-1384 LTYKEMLKVDSQSNT
+1384 LIYKEMLKVDSQSNT

-1441 DRSLAFLV
+1441 DRSLAFLI

-1568 RWSPYRDVPDS
+1568 RWSP
-1579 KKAFLSLLAQVH
+1579 LLAQVH

-1610 GRSGTFCAS
+1610 GRSGTFCAC

-1629 SIVDVFFAAKTLRNS
+1629 SMVDVFFAAKTLRNS
-1644 KPNMVETMVSR
+1644 KPNMVETMVSKR
-1655 GGSLSLFTATYYD
+1655 GVLSWRLLYISSFHETHQ
-1668 MPLTEDVAVFRT
+1668 MF
-1680 FLGVNL
+1680 FG

>member
-1 MEAICS
+1 MKAQSDTQRCPVSESASNYLTVKSAVFGFTLHTKHKKVLYRVLIS
-7 RLLRLRSSPGLL
+7 PSSP
-19 LSEAAQLSLEER
+19 
-31 GRDEGTSCRCNDTC
+31 
-45 SYICLDGLVG
+45 
-55 DLPSVVNQE
+55 P
-64 MAAGCTFD
+64 
-72 EDSDPGL
+72 
-79 CEYRQ
+79 
-84 GQDDDFDWQLIRT
+84 
-97 YNWPHPT
+97 
-104 PDLLRVK
+104 
-111 IDLSL
+111 
-116 RYAATAQEEYAS
+116 
-128 LLVSI
+128 
-133 VMWDVRCQDSV
+133 
-144 SGAMWESTQVRQG
+144 
-157 SLQQVD
+157 
-163 DGIIHPNAG
+163 
-172 LVCKL
+172 
-177 QGIHVWAHQG
+177 
-187 AEVPEDDPL
+187 
-196 QCLHQDRNS
+196 
-205 FQTQAQVED
+205 
-214 VADHLTELVCT
+214 
-225 VPEESGADAVR
+225 
-236 TRGFPGF
+236 
-243 DLLQLRS
+243 
-250 HLIHCRCEE
+250 
-259 RLGEGGGGGEEHCRD
+259 
-274 GGEGGGEGSFMMVN
+274 GSFMMVN
-288 SSQHFGGQRAQLL
+288 SSLHFGGQRAQLL

-429 SEAEPFLLE
+429 SEIE
-438 RRNGMVLDTS
+438 NGVVLDTPL
-448 MLSRLSHKRLMAT
+448 LSRLSHKRLMAT

-475 CVTLSPRG
+475 CITLSSRG
-483 AAVSNFGELIVRVPP
+483 ATVSNFGELIVRVPP

-594 EPDQS
+594 ESDQIQ
-599 PCVPC
+599 PRQLA
-604 GVLQPQRSSP
+604 LQWEPLGYNLTRCHTYSLSL
-614 GSWPFSGS
+614 
-622 RWATT
+622 
-627 SPAVTPTPCP
+627 CY
-637 CATRYS
+637 RYS

-725 LKWEEPVE
+725 LKWEEPIE

-820 PLSESEN
+820 PLSESES

-933 NFRGETR
+933 NFRGVRTIKMPDKAFVSRAQTR
-940 INCIRIARKAACK
+940 CFYVVPTLTVNLDLCGASQEAVCWQRYERKQNAEFFCPSRPLDFSPEFTLIKKNRACVAECIMSAAC
-953 DSKRAL
+953 L
-959 EVSQHAEDMGLILG
+959 ELYVFVFPD
-973 ACAGGLVVLILLL
+973 
-986 GAIVIIVKKGRKKV
+986 
-1000 AINKAAM
+1000 
-1007 SYRQE
+1007 
-1012 KSRKLSSLDCS
+1012 
-1023 MTEQSTLQQDERMA
+1023 
-1037 HSFMDAHGCN
+1037 
-1047 ARNEQRSSVNESSSL
+1047 EQRSSVNESSSL

-1088 GSPYHTGQLHPAV
+1088 
-1101 RVADLL
+1101 VADLL

-1116 EGYGFKQEYESFFD
+1116 EGYGFKQEYEVRKEKRQTIPSFFD

-1261 GYPAKHEVCQF
+1261 GYPAKHEVSQF

-1545 LFRVQNITRL
+1545 LFRIQNITRL

-1610 GRSGTFCAS
+1610 GRSGTFCAC

-1629 SIVDVFFAAKTLRNS
+1629 SMVDVFFAAKTLRNS
-1644 KPNMVETMVSR
+1644 NCPKTFDYSYKFTFNLNVLSTFEHYVHKPIHNINDPR
-1655 GGSLSLFTATYYD
+1655 
-1668 MPLTEDVAVFRT
+1668 LTCC
-1680 FLGVNL
+1680 G